1 MFNRK
6 EVFSYFQDR
15 YTENQVIQA
24 LRILSDSQLDLN
36 PDAEFFQDSTVDD
49 LEHIF
54 LALGSALEEQK
65 KVSAASS
72 TDGQIEIL
80 NAVAALAS
88 TQLIQQDIRIS
99 DNHLMAIAK
108 VMISDVLNQ
117 VEILSQISEKVFLD
131 SLQSKQ
137 DQLAKKIAETI
148 FESSKKTRQIFDA
161 EAIKKI
167 VSASALKNQAF
178 DVENFLTKVKNH
190 DQDQSQKSLPQIPQ
204 KKDLDIDLF
213 LKEHWGDR

>member
-6 EVFSYFQDR
+6 EVFTYFQDR
-15 YTENQVIQA
+15 YTENQVTQA
-24 LRILSDSQLDLN
+24 LRILSESQIDLN
-36 PDAEFFQDSTVDD
+36 PDAEVFHDSTVDD
-49 LEHIF
+49 LENIF

-72 TDGQIEIL
+72 TDGEIEIL
-80 NAVAALAS
+80 NAVAASAGV
-88 TQLIQQDIRIS
+88 QLIQQDIRIS
-99 DNHLMAIAK
+99 DSHLMAIAK
-108 VMISDVLNQ
+108 VMVTDVLNQ
-117 VEILSQISEKVFLD
+117 VEILSQISERVFLD

-148 FESSKKTRQIFDA
+148 FESSKKTHQIFDA

-167 VSASALKNQAF
+167 VSAGSVKNEAF
-178 DVENFLTKVKNH
+178 DVESFVTKVNNH
-190 DQDQSQKSLPQIPQ
+190 TKSQLREQKILPQ